1 MSQLYCSF
9 CEKSETEVRKLV
21 GGAGGGY
28 ICDACV
34 SIAVRVI
41 QDSEPLS
48 SSHSL
53 WQRVRSMLNRAIRG
67 DSQSHQRVQ
76 TSAA

>member
-1 MSQLYCSF
+1 MSQLHCSF

-34 SIAVRVI
+34 SIAVRII
-41 QDSEPLS
+41 QDSEPLRS
-48 SSHSL
+48 SRSL
-53 WQRVRSMLNRAIRG
+53 WQRVRSMLNRTLRG
-67 DSQSHQRVQ
+67 DSQSQQRVQ